1 MIRTIW
7 TEARIGLIG
16 LIFAVSGTL
25 TGIFTMYPFCDFC
38 MAKWIAASG
47 FVALPLLTVVH
58 VGGDD
63 YLKMMQFHHFL
74 LHLLGCLIIPR
85 ILRE

>member
-16 LIFAVSGTL
+16 LDH
-25 TGIFTMYPFCDFC
+25 CDFC
-38 MAKWIAASG
+38 LAKWIAASG